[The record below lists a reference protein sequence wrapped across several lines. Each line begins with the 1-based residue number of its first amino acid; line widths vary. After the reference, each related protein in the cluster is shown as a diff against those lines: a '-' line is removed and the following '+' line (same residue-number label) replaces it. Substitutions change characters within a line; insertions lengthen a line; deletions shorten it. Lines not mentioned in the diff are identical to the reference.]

1 MTTTQTSMVEE
12 RNMDEFTTPRRWTW
26 LILFA
31 SSTTLICC
39 ALPILLV
46 SLGLGAVSAWLFAS
60 LPFLMSLVQ
69 YKAWMFGAT
78 AGVLAF
84 TAWLLFRPGRACP
97 ADPELAELCENVRR
111 WNIRF
116 YWASV
121 AVWLIG
127 FGTAYLAL
135 PIYLWLE
142 GA

>member
-1 MTTTQTSMVEE
+1 MNEMA
-12 RNMDEFTTPRRWTW
+12 TPRRWTW
-26 LILFA
+26 LLLFA

-46 SLGLGAVSAWLFAS
+46 SLGLGAVSAAFFAN
-60 LPFLMSLVQ
+60 LPVLMSLAK

-78 AGVLAF
+78 GGLLAL

-97 ADPELAELCENVRR
+97 ADPELADHCENIRR

>member
-1 MTTTQTSMVEE
+1 MA
-12 RNMDEFTTPRRWTW
+12 TPRRWTW
-26 LILFA
+26 LLLFA

-46 SLGLGAVSAWLFAS
+46 SLGLGAVSAALFAN
-60 LPFLMSLVQ
+60 LPVLMSLAK

-78 AGVLAF
+78 GGLLAL
-84 TAWLLFRPGRACP
+84 TAWLLFRPGRACS
-97 ADPELAELCENVRR
+97 ADPELADHCEKIRR

-135 PIYLWLE
+135 LIYLWLE
-142 GA
+142 SV

>member
-1 MTTTQTSMVEE
+1 MKGAAVDEMATS
-12 RNMDEFTTPRRWTW
+12 RRWTW
-26 LILFA
+26 LLLFA

-46 SLGLGAVSAWLFAS
+46 SLGLGAVSAALFAN
-60 LPFLMSLVQ
+60 LPVLMSLAQ

-78 AGVLAF
+78 GGLLAL
-84 TAWLLFRPGRACP
+84 TTWLLYRPGRTCP
-97 ADPELAELCENVRR
+97 ADPELADHCENIRR

-116 YWASV
+116 YWTSV

-142 GA
+142 GV